1 LKEESPIRCRQCG
14 VCCHVDMIA
23 YITENDMRRWEK
35 EQRLDIISHVRGTEI
50 QWFGDII
57 LTGNGIH
64 IQSCTFLNYD
74 GNVFF
79 CDIYETRPQVC
90 RDYMPGSSAL
100 CPLYKGHG

>member
-1 LKEESPIRCRQCG
+1 
-14 VCCHVDMIA
+14 MIA

-79 CDIYETRPQVC
+79 CDIYETRPRFAAIIC
-90 RDYMPGSSAL
+90 RVPQPCVLFIRAMDKKYFTDNSS
-100 CPLYKGHG
+100 PL